1 MVEPPTS
8 TLVAIVDR
16 QPTSIFDLL
25 EDDLSHGSTGGNSDA
40 EEVLERVCFVAMS
53 PLNENGRG
61 GKEAPNQE
69 EEYQ

>member
-1 MVEPPTS
+1 MTV
-8 TLVAIVDR
+8 IGH
-16 QPTSIFDLL
+16 QPTSILGLL
-25 EDDLSHGSTGGNSDA
+25 EDDSSHNMNGANFGAN
-40 EEVLERVCFVAMS
+40 EVLERVCFVAMS